1 MSDLGAIGTNLHRAT
16 KLLEPYI
23 SALRDVKSRG
33 GCVER
38 PDEARSFLAVLN
50 PLSRHLRGKTYFV
63 LGINGEDMS
72 EFLRLRHRE
81 RWPSIKDGIISV
93 ESKLEEGAGGRV
105 DLFGEDVSIL
115 GYVSEALDNEC
126 ASMFKEMRRRRTFT
140 AWSASSEGRST
151 GPSSQGPRFRTARG
165 MRRRGA
171 WPPPPHAA
179 PRSGAIE

>member
-16 KLLEPYI
+16 KLLRPYI
-23 SALRDVKSRG
+23 SALSTVKSRG

-81 RWPSIKDGIISV
+81 RWPSIKDGILSV
-93 ESKLEEGAGGRV
+93 ESKLEKGAGGRV
-105 DLFGEDVSIL
+105 DLSGEDLSIL
-115 GYVSEALDNEC
+115 ANVSEALDNEC
-126 ASMFKEMRRRRTFT
+126 ASMFKEMRGRRTFA
-140 AWSASSEGRST
+140 AWGAPPGSRSA
-151 GPSSQGPRFRTARG
+151 GPRFRAARS

-171 WPPPPHAA
+171 GAPHAV
-179 PRSGAIE
+179 PGSGNIE